1 MMEIERK
8 FLVNALPDN
17 LERYPKRR
25 LEQAY
30 ISTDPVIRVR
40 DSEGE
45 YVLTVKGKGLFA
57 REEFELPL
65 TREAYD
71 RLAEKAEGS
80 RILKDRYRI
89 PYGAFTIELDVF
101 APPFAPLILAEVE
114 FSTEAAAEAFQPPDW
129 FGKEVTHD
137 PAYTNAA
144 MSQQRRG

>member
-1 MMEIERK
+1 MEIERK
-8 FLVNALPDN
+8 FMVNYLPDD

-40 DSEGE
+40 DSGGE
-45 YVLTVKGKGLFA
+45 YVLTVKGKGLLA
-57 REEFELPL
+57 REEFELLL
-65 TREAYD
+65 TRDAYD

-89 PYGAFTIELDVF
+89 PYGALTIELDVF

-114 FSTEAAAEAFQPPDW
+114 FSTEAAA
-129 FGKEVTHD
+129 
-137 PAYTNAA
+137 
-144 MSQQRRG
+144 